1 MRGSI
6 IDFSYQLG
14 CQGYQGSNITPG
26 TQTSEGG
33 E

>member
-6 IDFSYQLG
+6 IDYPYQLE
-14 CQGYQGSNITPG
+14 CHGYQGSNITPG
-26 TQTSEGG
+26 TQTREGV